1 MSLIHFQSTYHLLH
15 QYDSIKSR
23 APEILGDFYADTAIY
38 HFNDNEKTLTFTSE
52 RLIPSVSSNR
62 KRMLL
67 LFSNPHPHSIQQ
79 GMFLSP
85 SVKGRESFF
94 WTGMKEASWFS
105 LPEESPAPRRLA
117 EIFLNLEY
125 KSPFEL
131 LFYCYYSFP
140 TRYPEHI
147 QKLFGKDF
155 FKEVIE
161 PEASQAFSR
170 IIQNEQPAAVVTFNK
185 SIFNKVSTQPVGKY
199 IARLKHGEVI
209 QNVLHGTE
217 KKVPVFLTYPTGW
230 RYDSDYKDLRR
241 KSLERV
247 KDSVLSVEDLVLSV
261 EDLVLSVEDL
271 VLSVED

>member
-1 MSLIHFQSTYHLLH
+1 MSSIHFQTTYSLSH
-15 QYDSIKSR
+15 QYHAIKSR
-23 APEILGDFYADTAIY
+23 APAILGDFLADTTVY
-38 HFNDNEKTLTFTSE
+38 HFNDLDRTLTFTSE
-52 RLIPSVSSNR
+52 RLIPEVASGR
-62 KRMLL
+62 QRILL

-85 SVKGRESFF
+85 SVKGGLSLF
-94 WTGMKEASWFS
+94 WSAMQDAGWFR
-105 LPEESPAPRRLA
+105 LPEEKPDPQRLA
-117 EIFLNLEY
+117 EIFLRLEY
-125 KSPFEL
+125 ESPFEL
-131 LFYCYYSFP
+131 LFYCYYAFP

-185 SIFNKVSTQPVGKY
+185 SIFNLASTEPVGKY
-199 IARLKHGEVI
+199 IARLKHGDVI

-217 KKVPVFLTYPTGW
+217 KKVPVFVTYPTGW
-230 RYDSDYKDLRR
+230 RYDSDYKNLRR

-261 EDLVLSVEDL
+261 ED
-271 VLSVED
+271 